1 MYSLIK
7 KLAHAMAVL
16 GGLVLISLI
25 LLVCTSV
32 LGRSVGTVLHG
43 AFMQTNFTDFSNWA
57 LGVGIGA
64 INGDFELVESG
75 VAFAIFAFLPL
86 CQLSGSHATVDVL
99 TSKLSLRSNQVLKMI
114 SECLFALVL
123 GLIAWRLFAGM
134 EAKQRYGET
143 TFLLQFP
150 IWWAYAA
157 SFLGAALAALVSIY
171 MAIVRILEALSG
183 KELITENESAEQ

>member
-16 GGLVLISLI
+16 GGLVLITLI

-64 INGDFELVESG
+64 INGDFELVEAG

-171 MAIVRILEALSG
+171 MAIIRILEALSG
-183 KELITENESAEQ
+183 KELLTENESAEQ

>member
-16 GGLVLISLI
+16 GGLVLITLI

-64 INGDFELVESG
+64 INGDFELVEAG

-157 SFLGAALAALVSIY
+157 SFTGAAIAAFISFY
-171 MAIVRILEALSG
+171 MAIIRILEALSG
-183 KELITENESAEQ
+183 QQLLPENESAER

>member
-64 INGDFELVESG
+64 INGDFELVEAG

-86 CQLSGSHATVDVL
+86 CQLSGNHATVDGL

-157 SFLGAALAALVSIY
+157 SFLGAALAALVSIF

-183 KELITENESAEQ
+183 KELLTENESAEQ

>member
-64 INGDFELVESG
+64 INGDFELVEAG

-171 MAIVRILEALSG
+171 MAIIRILEALSG
-183 KELITENESAEQ
+183 KELLTENESAEQ

>member
-16 GGLVLISLI
+16 GGLVLITLI

-64 INGDFELVESG
+64 INGDFELVEAG

-99 TSKLSLRSNQVLKMI
+99 TSKLSLRSNQVLKII

-171 MAIVRILEALSG
+171 MAIIRILEALSG
-183 KELITENESAEQ
+183 KELLTENESAEQ

>member
-16 GGLVLISLI
+16 GGLVLITLI

-64 INGDFELVESG
+64 INGDFELVEAG

-99 TSKLSLRSNQVLKMI
+99 TSKLSLRSNQVLKII

-183 KELITENESAEQ
+183 KELLTENESAEQ

>member
-64 INGDFELVESG
+64 INGDFELVEAG

-99 TSKLSLRSNQVLKMI
+99 TSKLSLRSNQVLKII

-157 SFLGAALAALVSIY
+157 SFLGAALAALVSIF

-183 KELITENESAEQ
+183 KELLTENESAEQ